1 MKPAPVPGGTPRP
14 STLRQ
19 RLLAMMLGTTGLA
32 LAVACVSLFLS
43 GGYLYVGEVGSQ
55 LDALARPISRAAEPA
70 LEFAD
75 LVNPAEARQILSG
88 LRASPSIHAAALYAA
103 DGEMLMATYLR
114 ELADEGNYAFP
125 ERVATAGFNRRT
137 LTLIAS
143 VTGSREKVVGWIYLQ
158 ADRAVLWRFYRRFG
172 GLLALSFVFAAGAAA
187 WLANRLCPR
196 ITDPILHLWETAG
209 RVRDQRDYSI
219 RAERRSDDELGQLT
233 DGFNEMLGQIQ
244 TRDLELSR
252 HRERLQEDVLDRTRA
267 LTDANSRLAEAK
279 IRAEE
284 ANQAKSQFLA
294 NMSHELRTPLNAI
307 IGYSEMLEEEA
318 EDLGQTAFLG
328 DLKKIQG
335 AGRHLLTLINDILD
349 LSKIE
354 AGKITLY
361 VEDFD
366 LAPLAGDVVATVRPM
381 AERNGNRLVLD
392 CDPAIGT
399 MHADQTKVRQILF
412 NLLSNASKFTRDGV
426 VTLRVRRRAGI
437 DGSSASSR
445 AIFSVQDNGIGM
457 TDEQRGRLFQVFT
470 QADASTTRKFGGTGL
485 GLAITRKFCRLMGG
499 DVTVTSEAGEGSV
512 FTVDL
517 PCVVSEGSASPG
529 TSVLRIAAPTREHQ
543 GPASGPLVLVVDDD
557 HHARDLLGRGLA
569 REGFRV
575 ECACSGPEAISHAR
589 AFKPAVITLDVM
601 MPGMDG
607 WAVLSSLK
615 SDPATAAIPVVML
628 SIVDDR
634 QLGFALGAADYFNK
648 PIDWQR
654 LSATVRNLGS
664 RTSARRVLVVE
675 DDERTRSLLERNLKE
690 EGWAT
695 ACAPDGRA
703 ALDMLHRH
711 QPTLVLL
718 DLLMP
723 GMDGF
728 EFIQHLRA
736 DPGYRDVPVVVV
748 TGKDLTDAD
757 VEQLRGN
764 AARIFQKSSLS
775 FDELIREIRSV
786 VKPVDAAS
794 PKDLE
799 SGGISAETVESVPG
813 PGQVQA
819 RPNNETP
826 SLAPPES
833 RPTS

>member
-1 MKPAPVPGGTPRP
+1 MKPAFDGALRP

-19 RLLAMMLGTTGLA
+19 RLLAMMLGTTGLG

-43 GGYLYVGEVGSQ
+43 GGFLYVGEVGSQ
-55 LDALARPISRAAEPA
+55 LEALARPISRAAEPA

-75 LVNPAEARQILSG
+75 LVNPAEASQILSG
-88 LRASPSIHAAALYAA
+88 LRASPSIHAAALYGS
-103 DGEMLMATYLR
+103 DGEMLIATYLR
-114 ELADEGNYAFP
+114 DLVDDGGHAFP
-125 ERVATAGFNRRT
+125 ERVSTAGFNRRN

-143 VTGSREKVVGWIYLQ
+143 VPGSGGKDVGWVYLQ

-187 WLANRLCPR
+187 WVANRLCPR

-244 TRDLELSR
+244 ARDLELSR

-267 LTDANSRLAEAK
+267 LTEANARLAEAK
-279 IRAEE
+279 IRAEA

-318 EDLGQTAFLG
+318 ADLGQTAFLG

-361 VEDFD
+361 VEDFE

-381 AERNGNRLVLD
+381 ADRNGNRLSLD
-392 CDPAIGT
+392 CDPRVGT

-412 NLLSNASKFTRDGV
+412 NLLSNASKFTHDGE
-426 VTLRVRRRAGI
+426 VTLRVRRLAGP
-437 DGSSASSR
+437 DGNQASARVVFTVTDS
-445 AIFSVQDNGIGM
+445 GIGM
-457 TDEQRGRLFQVFT
+457 TDEQLGRLFQVFT

-499 DVTVTSEAGEGSV
+499 DVTVTSEAGKGSV

-517 PCVVSEGSASPG
+517 PCVVTERLASPG
-529 TSVLRIAAPTREHQ
+529 TSVLRISAPTREHL
-543 GPASGPLVLVVDDD
+543 GPADGPLVLVVDDD

-575 ECACSGPEAISHAR
+575 EFACSGPEAISHSR
-589 AFKPAVITLDVM
+589 TFKPVAITLDVM

-607 WAVLSSLK
+607 WAVLASLK
-615 SDPATAAIPVVML
+615 SDPATSGIPVVML

-654 LSATVRNLGS
+654 FSATMRALGARAS
-664 RTSARRVLVVE
+664 ERRVLVIE
-675 DDERTRSLLERNLKE
+675 DDERTRSLLDRNLIE
-690 EGWAT
+690 EGWST
-695 ACAPDGRA
+695 ACASDGRA
-703 ALDMLHRH
+703 ALEMLDRHR
-711 QPTLVLL
+711 PTLILL

-728 EFIQHLRA
+728 EFIHHLRA

-764 AARIFQKSSLS
+764 AARILQKSSLS
-775 FDELIREIRSV
+775 FEELIREVRTV
-786 VKPVDAAS
+786 VLPADSTTEPHV
-794 PKDLE
+794 
-799 SGGISAETVESVPG
+799 
-813 PGQVQA
+813 
-819 RPNNETP
+819 ETP
-826 SLAPPES
+826 PDRRQRNEP
-833 RPTS
+833 